1 MCLFVRNYKHRN
13 GLPIVLK
20 RGRKVFKIIG
30 KSNDCSPIF
39 HFKYEPNHQYAVD
52 GLKMHTA
59 FGTMTMVDEG
69 FHAFLKKADCLSYLQ
84 TLHVVDRCANPE
96 LLPEEL
102 KVVEMTIPKGASVY
116 YGKGDE
122 IVSTTIVTGDLK
134 EIQK

>member
-1 MCLFVRNYKHRN
+1 MCLFVRNYQHRN

-20 RGRKVFKIIG
+20 QPRKVFKVVG
-30 KSNDCSPIF
+30 KSNDLSPVLR
-39 HFKYEPNHQYAVD
+39 FKYEPHHQYAVD
-52 GLKMHTA
+52 GMRIRTEYE
-59 FGTMTMVDEG
+59 TMAMVDEG

-84 TLHVVDRCANPE
+84 SLYGYDRCANPG
-96 LLPEEL
+96 LLPEEW